1 MRMKTNVLKENE
13 KEKKGRKQKRKKFRQ
28 KTSLRSG
35 LKYWIK
41 IKIIGN
47 KYIAGIKRKGGHI
60 IKLTK

>member
-35 LKYWIK
+35 FKYWIK
-41 IKIIGN
+41 IKII
-47 KYIAGIKRKGGHI
+47 
-60 IKLTK
+60 